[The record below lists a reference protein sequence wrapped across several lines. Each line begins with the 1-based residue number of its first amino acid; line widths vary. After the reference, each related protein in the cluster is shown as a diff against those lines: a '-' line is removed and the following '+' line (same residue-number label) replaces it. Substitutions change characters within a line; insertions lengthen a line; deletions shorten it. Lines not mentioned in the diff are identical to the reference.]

1 MFRGQW
7 HYNRNRHLV
16 CYRVHGDSGLGCSDK
31 HNCFCSLS
39 NLFTHWN
46 CSFTFWIEVFM
57 NIGKTK
63 ECVKYLYWIILL
75 AYISIYTQVLHN
87 WICYSF
93 IISSFLLVE
102 TELFPLSY
110 PLSFKYYYTLID
122 CGLTPFWQ
130 YVSHS
135 TAVN

>member
-87 WICYSF
+87 WILFIYYFIFSSSGNWTFSTILSF
-93 IISSFLLVE
+93 ILQVLLYIDW
-102 TELFPLSY
+102 LWSY
-110 PLSFKYYYTLID
+110 AVLAI
-122 CGLTPFWQ
+122 CQPF
-130 YVSHS
+130 HGG
-135 TAVN
+135 